1 MPPESTRR
9 IKETW
14 DGRANDP
21 QLEGSYVT
29 MADRNQRLLEIDE
42 ARRRIPPGERVLD
55 IGCGNGYSTAIF
67 AKQAAHIVAI
77 DYSEAM
83 IARAKREYGEI
94 ANIRFEVRD
103 ILSPLPYPDGSF
115 GVAVAQR
122 CLINLAT
129 WENQQKAIAHIARVI
144 RPGGFF
150 VMQEG
155 TRQGREGLNRLREQM
170 GLERM
175 PEVPFNS
182 DLDETLLW
190 PFVRSYFD
198 IVEIR
203 RYGLYD
209 LVARVVHPLL
219 VAPAQPEYEA
229 KINEIAR
236 ELAAAAGDAFGEV
249 SRWFTAVLRVRPSSA

>member
-1 MPPESTRR
+1 VSPDPLER

-14 DGRANDP
+14 DGRARDTGL
-21 QLEGSYVT
+21 QGTYVT
-29 MADRNQRLLEIDE
+29 MADRNQRMLEIEE
-42 ARRRIPPGERVLD
+42 AVRRILPRQRVLD
-55 IGCGNGYSTAIF
+55 VGCGNGYSTAVF
-67 AKQAAHIVAI
+67 AKTAEHIVAI

-83 IARAKREYGEI
+83 IARAKREYGDI
-94 ANIRFEVRD
+94 PNISFEVGD

-129 WENQQKAIAHIARVI
+129 WENQQKAIEHIARVI
-144 RPGGFF
+144 RPGGHFI
-150 VMQEG
+150 MQEG
-155 TRQGREGLNRLREQM
+155 TRQGREGLNELREQM
-170 GLERM
+170 GLSRM
-175 PEVPFNS
+175 PEVQFNS

-190 PFVRSYFD
+190 PFVRRHFE

-219 VAPAQPEYEA
+219 VAPAQPDYEA

-236 ELAAAAGDAFGEV
+236 QLAAAGDAFGEI